1 MKRAGIVGVVLLLS
15 LSVAGCACYPGYYS
29 GYGRLGMP
37 YGCGSVVNNGVVDYV
52 DGNAGTCET
61 ADCGTGY
68 ANYGCTSYRPCGLS
82 NCANCLGNLVNGIFV
97 LGEGAFCL
105 AAAPFVMVG
114 NLLCGGYGGY
124 EMYPNCGCSNEVY
137 YGDNSYQPH
146 DLCDPCGNVD
156 VCGCTN
162 GVASSGCSRC
172 SSGYTEGIQ
181 VDGNTSKTNSSYKPL
196 TQPVRIPAYNAQT
209 NRTRPIS
216 QTMYRQPAQTQRVAP
231 AQRMTPPRP
240 QVYVAEDQMDSVQ

>member
-1 MKRAGIVGVVLLLS
+1 MKRAGIVSVVLLLC
-15 LSVAGCACYPGYYS
+15 LSVAGCACYSGYYNS
-29 GYGRLGMP
+29 YGRLGVP
-37 YGCGSVVNNGVVDYV
+37 YGYGSVKHNSVVDYV
-52 DGNAGTCET
+52 DGNTGTCET
-61 ADCGTGY
+61 DCGTGY
-68 ANYGCTSYRPCGLS
+68 ANYDCTSYRPCGLS

-105 AAAPFVMVG
+105 AVTPFVMVG

-124 EMYPNCGCSNEVY
+124 EIFPHNSCSNEVY
-137 YGDNSYQPH
+137 YGDNCYQSH

-156 VCGCTN
+156 ACGCVD

-172 SSGYTEGIQ
+172 SSGYTEGIR
-181 VDGNTSKTNSSYKPL
+181 VDGDTSKPNSSYKPL

-216 QTMYRQPAQTQRVAP
+216 QTMYRQPAQTQRMTPV
-231 AQRMTPPRP
+231 QRMTPPRP
-240 QVYVAEDQMDSVQ
+240 QVYVAEDQMDFVQ